1 MTRRQAWW
9 LIALLALVWFGSLE
23 YRALVKPDEG
33 RYAEIPR
40 EMVATGDWLTPR
52 LNGIKY
58 FEKPALQYWATAAG
72 FELLGRS
79 DGTARLWPGLTGFL
93 GILLTWFAGRR
104 LFGPTAGLLA
114 AATLASSL
122 LYLMIGHINTLD
134 MGLSFFLEAAICG
147 FLLAQREPE
156 RPRGWMLVAWAALA
170 LAVLSKGIVALVL
183 TGATLVL
190 YSLTSRDW
198 APWRRFEF
206 LRGLPLFLAIAA
218 PWFIAVSIAN
228 PEFARFFFIHEHF
241 ERFLTKV
248 HGRYQPPW
256 YFVPILLTGL
266 LPWTTLAL
274 QALAGAWRR
283 YADAVFQP
291 RRFLLL
297 WCVVVFGFFSVSDS
311 KLPSYILPL
320 FPAAA
325 LLLGDALPRLQRR
338 TLLAHLAIVAVV
350 ALVALALSPQAVRFA
365 SEATP
370 ADMMAAYGRWLTAA
384 AALWLAGTL
393 VAIGL
398 AWRARIV
405 AATLVLAVAGFAGG
419 LVTLLGVE
427 NLSPANS
434 ARQIAGVVRP
444 LLSPGV
450 PFYSVR
456 MYEQT
461 LPYYL
466 DRTVTLVDY
475 RDELDFG
482 LTQEPQKWVPSLDE
496 FKRRWQ
502 ADTDAFAIMDH
513 GQFESLLRDGLPM
526 TQIVRDTRRVI
537 VRKSPPPPSP
547 RPEGRGDG
555 SSAAHGASSMPLTG
569 SSLGRPGGRSAS

>member
-1 MTRRQAWW
+1 MSRSLFGW
-9 LIALLALVWFGSLE
+9 LIASFVLVWFGSLD
-23 YRALVKPDEG
+23 YRSLLKPDEG

-58 FEKPALQYWATAAG
+58 FEKPALQYWATAAS
-72 FELLGRS
+72 FTLLGQS
-79 DGTARLWPGLTGFL
+79 EATARLWPGLTGFL
-93 GILLTWFAGRR
+93 GILLAWFAGRR

-122 LYLMIGHINTLD
+122 LYLMISHINTLD
-134 MGLSFFLEAAICG
+134 MGLSFFLEAAVFG
-147 FLLAQREPE
+147 FLLAQREAAAA
-156 RPRGWMLVAWAALA
+156 PRWMLVAWAALA
-170 LAVLSKGIVALVL
+170 FAVLSKGIVALVL

-190 YSLTSRDW
+190 YSLVFRDW
-198 APWRRFEF
+198 SPWRRFEV

-256 YFVPILLTGL
+256 YFVPILLMGL
-266 LPWTTLAL
+266 LPWTSLAL
-274 QALAGAWRR
+274 QAVGSGWRR

-297 WCVVVFGFFSVSDS
+297 WCIVVFGFFSVSDS

-325 LLLGDALPRLQRR
+325 LLLGDALPRMSRR
-338 TLLAHLAIVAVV
+338 ALLGHLGLVAVV
-350 ALVALALSPQAVRFA
+350 ALAALLLSPRAVAFA

-370 ADMMAAYGRWLTAA
+370 VAMMAAYGHWLTAA

-393 VAIGL
+393 AAIFL
-398 AWRARIV
+398 VWRTQTV
-405 AATLVLAVAGFAGG
+405 AALLVLAAAGFGAGMT
-419 LVTLLGVE
+419 TLLGIE
-427 NLSPANS
+427 ALAPANS
-434 ARQIAGVVRP
+434 AKQIAGVVRP

-450 PFYSVR
+450 PFYSVG

-496 FKRRWQ
+496 FKRRWL
-502 ADTDAFAIMDH
+502 ADRDAFAIMDPS
-513 GQFESLLRDGLPM
+513 QFDRLRQGGLPM
-526 TQIVRDTRRVI
+526 TEVTRDTRRVI
-537 VRKSPPPPSP
+537 ARKPMS
-547 RPEGRGDG
+547 
-555 SSAAHGASSMPLTG
+555 
-569 SSLGRPGGRSAS
+569 